1 MCPTLPLMLVAAAI
15 AASTFATP
23 GPQGTF
29 TPFVNEANARG
40 AIATTLGSPQ
50 TVGQYGFGVGL
61 ADLDRDGDADL
72 VALGNVASL
81 VSIFENTG
89 SGQFIDRTAS
99 CGITGLLSPGG
110 FGAADLD
117 ADGDLDLVISQRG
130 HGTRLFLQVAPLVFA
145 DATAG
150 SGLDSPWVGRC
161 VAMGDLD
168 GDGWV
173 DVLVGNYAGL
183 IAGTDDAH
191 ATAYLNQA
199 GSGTFIESSAWCG
212 LDQPSHNFMVSPA
225 DLDRDGDPDLYV
237 SNDRAHV
244 GPILSSNR
252 LLRND
257 RGRWTDLT
265 PACGDAGSAFFS
277 MGVARADMDGNG
289 LVDLLCTNVT
299 AANQPLGAVHPLFMQ
314 VSPMLWDEQSTARG
328 VVTASNLT
336 GWSVQAFDADN
347 DGDPDLHIVH
357 QAAQDRFFL
366 NTDGQFTDLTTA
378 AALGGGPQVDYGSA
392 VADVDGDGALDVVT
406 NPLGAPLRLFMNKE
420 GRRRPAVRIRV
431 EGQWPN
437 IDAIGALVDVEA
449 GGRTTPL
456 EVCAGGVGYL
466 GMNDLRVHAGLGD
479 APRADRVT
487 VTWPWTG
494 TTRTITALPAGA
506 CWTVHPPERLGD
518 GNDDW
523 RVDAEDR
530 AMLSGCV
537 GESPITCPCLVFDFN
552 GDGEITSGDTEAF
565 DHRAALAR
573 CDFDLDGDVDGAD
586 LATLVAGWSTGD
598 PRLDA
603 TGDGAVTGA
612 DLAALL
618 AEWST

>member
-1 MCPTLPLMLVAAAI
+1 
-15 AASTFATP
+15 
-23 GPQGTF
+23 
-29 TPFVNEANARG
+29 
-40 AIATTLGSPQ
+40 
-50 TVGQYGFGVGL
+50 
-61 ADLDRDGDADL
+61 
-72 VALGNVASL
+72 
-81 VSIFENTG
+81 
-89 SGQFIDRTAS
+89 
-99 CGITGLLSPGG
+99 
-110 FGAADLD
+110 
-117 ADGDLDLVISQRG
+117 
-130 HGTRLFLQVAPLVFA
+130 
-145 DATAG
+145 
-150 SGLDSPWVGRC
+150 
-161 VAMGDLD
+161 
-168 GDGWV
+168 
-173 DVLVGNYAGL
+173 
-183 IAGTDDAH
+183 
-191 ATAYLNQA
+191 
-199 GSGTFIESSAWCG
+199 
-212 LDQPSHNFMVSPA
+212 
-225 DLDRDGDPDLYV
+225 
-237 SNDRAHV
+237 
-244 GPILSSNR
+244 
-252 LLRND
+252 
-257 RGRWTDLT
+257 
-265 PACGDAGSAFFS
+265 
-277 MGVARADMDGNG
+277 
-289 LVDLLCTNVT
+289 
-299 AANQPLGAVHPLFMQ
+299 PLFMQ

-366 NTDGQFTDLTTA
+366 NTNGQFADLTTA

-392 VADVDGDGALDVVT
+392 VADVDGDGALDLVT

-456 EVCAGGVGYL
+456 DVCAGGVGYL

-494 TTRTITALPAGA
+494 TTRTIAALPAGA

-537 GESPITCPCLVFDFN
+537 GESLITCPCLVFDFD
-552 GDGEITSGDTEAF
+552 GDGAVTTVDAAAF
-565 DHRAALAR
+565 EQRAALAR
-573 CDFDLDGDVDGAD
+573 CDVDLDGDVDGAD
-586 LATLVAGWSTGD
+586 LAMLVAGWSTRD

-612 DLAALL
+612 DLAELL
-618 AEWST
+618 AQWSP